1 MLRNYLVVAYR
12 SLRRHLGS
20 TLVNLSG
27 LAIGVAVCLLFGTLS
42 WSLLTWDAFH
52 PESDRLYHLYLQWET
67 SDGWSTGG
75 TTGGTTLQE
84 LKTTF
89 PAVETGTRELTVS
102 HIVSP
107 ENGDR
112 SGASDSSG
120 GHPKAFEASIDYVD
134 STFFQVMGFRL
145 ARGDPETVLDRPDA
159 AVLGEETARTYFGTA
174 NPVGKT
180 LRLDGEST
188 VTVTG
193 IVADPP
199 PNTNLDPEIVVNIAH
214 ARMNNIDHRR
224 ESLTNGGGAFLSTYV
239 RLQEGTDPEALVTAI
254 NGDFLTEKM
263 GPNEAEGR
271 RYRLVNVADVPD
283 LRINADTHA
292 YLLLAMALVLL
303 LLAIA
308 NVTNLATARSLE
320 RAQETGVRKALGA
333 RRGGL
338 AAQFLMETQLLALG
352 ALVVGLTAAQLL
364 LPVFSAF
371 LELELQIAWTDPAF
385 WGAVVGL
392 GLFVGLLAGAYP
404 AVVLSGF
411 RPSTV
416 LRGDLQSR
424 PGGTRLRR
432 GLLGVQFALALLLV
446 AGTFGIQRQIQYV
459 ESKVSAL
466 PLDEVVRMRVQPDF
480 FDSPEAGRK
489 QLATLRTEVLRS
501 SAVVSASVSNDAPG
515 SYGNGDGYAARPGGK
530 ERVMRHPYVGPGYF
544 DTYDLKIVEGHG
556 FDEATDTERERG
568 VVVNQATMR
577 ALGWDT
583 IEGKTLHGGDN
594 PDAPIPV
601 IGVVED
607 FHFHTLRESI
617 KPAVHSYADLDF
629 GWYDLM
635 SVRAAGPVDEAVE
648 AVRAAW
654 ADVGIPAP
662 FDYRVAGDE
671 FSGLSI
677 VDQKL
682 SGLVTYAA
690 VLALLIAAMGLF
702 AMASLTVTQ
711 RQKEIGI
718 RKALGASVSRI
729 AWLLSSQFALLVA
742 GAAVVA
748 LPLAYWG
755 VQQWLQGYAYRVDLS
770 GWTFALAGVAVMAVA
785 LLTVATQVVRA
796 ARLDPA
802 TTLRD
807 E

>member
-1 MLRNYLVVAYR
+1 MLRNYFIVASR
-12 SLRRHLGS
+12 ALRRHLGS

-27 LAIGVAVCLLFGTLS
+27 LAIGIAVCLLFGTLS

-52 PESDRLYHLYLQWET
+52 PERDRLYHLYLQWET
-67 SDGWSTGG
+67 PSGWSTGG

-84 LKTTF
+84 LQAAF
-89 PAVETGTRELTVS
+89 PEVETGTRELTVS
-102 HIVSP
+102 QIVSP
-107 ENGDR
+107 EDAGLD
-112 SGASDSSG
+112 AMSDSSG
-120 GHPKAFEASIDYVD
+120 GRPKAFEASVDYVD

-145 ARGDPETVLDRPDA
+145 ARGDPQTVLDRPNA
-159 AVLGEETARTYFGTA
+159 AVLSQETARTYFGDA
-174 NPVGKT
+174 DPIGRT
-180 LRLDGEST
+180 LRLDWQST

-193 IVADPP
+193 IVEDPP
-199 PNTNLDPEIVVNIAH
+199 PNTNLHPEVVVNIAH
-214 ARMNNIDHRR
+214 ARMNDIDHRQ

-239 RLQEGTDPEALVTAI
+239 RLREGADPNALEAKI
-254 NGDFLTEKM
+254 NGDFLTEKV
-263 GPNEAEGR
+263 GPSEAEGR
-271 RYRLVNVADVPD
+271 RYRLVGMADVPD
-283 LRINADTHA
+283 IRMNASTYA
-292 YLLLAMALVLL
+292 YVLLAMALGLL
-303 LLAIA
+303 LLAVT

-338 AAQFLMETQLLALG
+338 AAQFLVETQLLAFG
-352 ALVVGLTAAQLL
+352 ALVVGLVAGQAL
-364 LPVFSAF
+364 LPAFSTF

-392 GLFVGLLAGAYP
+392 GVFVGLMAGAYP

-411 RPSTV
+411 RPSAV
-416 LRGDLQSR
+416 LRGDLQRR

-432 GLLGVQFALALLLV
+432 VLVGVQFALALLLV
-446 AGTFGIQRQIQYV
+446 AGTFGMQRQIQFV

-466 PLDEVVRMRVQPDF
+466 PLDEVIRMRVQPDLF
-480 FDSPEAGRK
+480 ASPEAGRK
-489 QLATLRTEVLRS
+489 QLATLRAELLRS
-501 SAVVSASVSNDAPG
+501 SAIASASVSNDAPG
-515 SYGNGDGYAARPGGK
+515 SYGNGDAYAKRPGGK
-530 ERVMRHPYVGPGYF
+530 ERIMRHPYVGPGYF
-544 DTYDLKIVEGHG
+544 DTYDLTIVEGHG

-568 VVVNQATMR
+568 VVINQTAR
-577 ALGWDT
+577 RVLGWDT
-583 IEGKTLHGGDN
+583 IEGKTLHGGDH

-617 KPAVHSYADLDF
+617 QPAVHSYAGPDF
-629 GWYDLM
+629 GWYDLV
-635 SVRAAGPVDEAVE
+635 SVRADGPVDEAID
-648 AVRAAW
+648 AARTAW
-654 ADVGIPAP
+654 TGVGIPAP
-662 FDYRVAGDE
+662 FDYRIAGDE
-671 FSGLSI
+671 FSGLAI

-690 VLALLIAAMGLF
+690 LLALLIAAMGLF

-718 RKALGASVSRI
+718 RKALGASVSHL
-729 AWLLSSQFALLVA
+729 AWLLSSQFAKLVLVA
-742 GAAVVA
+742 TVAA

-755 VQQWLQGYAYRVDLS
+755 VQQWLQGFAYRVELS
-770 GWTFALAGVAVMAVA
+770 GWTFAGAGAAVLAVA
-785 LLTVATQVVRA
+785 LLTVATQVVRT

-802 TTLRD
+802 TTLHD

>member
-1 MLRNYLVVAYR
+1 MLRNTLVVAYR
-12 SLRRHLGS
+12 RLRRHLGS

-52 PESDRLYHLYLQWET
+52 PESNRLYHLYLQWET
-67 SDGWSTGG
+67 PNGWSTGG

-84 LKTTF
+84 LKATF

-102 HIVSP
+102 QIVSP
-107 ENGDR
+107 EAAAPETR
-112 SGASDSSG
+112 PSG
-120 GHPKAFEASIDYVD
+120 GQPQAFEASVDYVD
-134 STFFQVMGFRL
+134 STFFEVMGFRL
-145 ARGDPETVLDRPDA
+145 ARGNPETVLDRPDA
-159 AVLGEETARTYFGTA
+159 AVLSQKTARTYFGET
-174 NPVGKT
+174 NPIGKT
-180 LRLDGEST
+180 LRLDWQST

-193 IVADPP
+193 IVEDPP
-199 PNTNLDPEIVVNIAH
+199 PNTNLHPEVVVNIAH
-214 ARMNNIDHRR
+214 ARMHDIDNRQK
-224 ESLTNGGGAFLSTYV
+224 SLTDGGGAFLSTYV
-239 RLQEGTDPEALVTAI
+239 RLQEGADPDALETTI

-263 GPNEAEGR
+263 GPDAAEGR
-271 RYRLVNVADVPD
+271 CYRLVSVADVAD
-283 LRINADTHA
+283 LRMNAGTYA
-292 YLLLAMALVLL
+292 YVLLAMALGLL
-303 LLAIA
+303 LLAVT

-338 AAQFLMETQLLALG
+338 AVQFLVETQLLAFG
-352 ALVVGLTAAQLL
+352 AIVVGLVAAQML
-364 LPVFSAF
+364 LPAFSAF

-392 GLFVGLLAGAYP
+392 GVFVGLMAGVYP

-411 RPSTV
+411 RPSAV

-446 AGTFGIQRQIQYV
+446 AGTFGMQRQIQYV

-466 PLDEVVRMRVQPDF
+466 PLDEVVRMRVQPDL

-489 QLATLRTEVLRS
+489 QISTLRTELLRS
-501 SAVVSASVSNDAPG
+501 SAIASASVSNDAPG
-515 SYGNGDGYAARPGGK
+515 SYGNGDAYAAQPGGK
-530 ERVMRHPYVGPGYF
+530 ERIMRHPYVGPGYF

-577 ALGWDT
+577 VLGWDT
-583 IEGKTLHGGDN
+583 IEGKTLHGGDH

-601 IGVVED
+601 VGVVED

-617 KPAVHSYADLDF
+617 QPAVHSYADLDF

-635 SVRAAGPVDEAVE
+635 SVRAAGPVGEAVE
-648 AVRAAW
+648 AVRTAW

-662 FDYRVAGDE
+662 FNYRVAGDE

-718 RKALGASVSRI
+718 RKALGATVSSI
-729 AWLLSSQFALLVA
+729 TWLLSSQFAVLVGA
-742 GAAVVA
+742 AAVVA

-755 VQQWLQGYAYRVDLS
+755 VQQWLQGYAYRVELS
-770 GWTFALAGVAVMAVA
+770 GWTFALAGAAVMAVA
-785 LLTVATQVVRA
+785 LCTVATQVVRA

>member
-12 SLRRHLGS
+12 RLRRHLGS

-27 LAIGVAVCLLFGTLS
+27 LAIGVAVCLLFGALA

-67 SDGWSTGG
+67 PDGWSTGG

-84 LKTTF
+84 LKATF

-102 HIVSP
+102 QIVSP
-107 ENGDR
+107 E
-112 SGASDSSG
+112 GAGSASPSKPSG
-120 GHPKAFEASIDYVD
+120 GQPQAFEASIDYVD
-134 STFFQVMGFRL
+134 STFFEVMGFQL
-145 ARGDPETVLDRPDA
+145 ARGTPETVLDRPNA
-159 AVLGEETARTYFGTA
+159 AVLSQETARTYFGTA
-174 NPVGKT
+174 DPIGKT
-180 LRLDGEST
+180 LRLDWQST

-193 IVADPP
+193 VVEEPP
-199 PNTNLDPEIVVNIAH
+199 PNTNLHPEVVVNIAH
-214 ARMNNIDHRR
+214 ARMHDIDNRQK
-224 ESLTNGGGAFLSTYV
+224 SLTDGGGAFLSTYV
-239 RLQEGTDPEALVTAI
+239 RLREGTDPDALETQI

-263 GPNEAEGR
+263 GPDAAEGR
-271 RYRLVNVADVPD
+271 RYRLVGVTDVAD
-283 LRINADTHA
+283 LRMNASTYA
-292 YLLLAMALVLL
+292 YVLLAMALGLL
-303 LLAIA
+303 LLAIT

-338 AAQFLMETQLLALG
+338 AAQFLMETQLLAFG
-352 ALVVGLTAAQLL
+352 AIVVGLAAVQLL
-364 LPVFSAF
+364 LPAFSAF

-392 GLFVGLLAGAYP
+392 GVFVGLMAGVYP

-411 RPSTV
+411 RPSAV

-446 AGTFGIQRQIQYV
+446 AGTFGMQRQIQYV

-466 PLDEVVRMRVQPDF
+466 PLDEVVRMHVQPDL

-489 QLATLRTEVLRS
+489 QLATLRTELLRS
-501 SAVVSASVSNDAPG
+501 SAVASASVSNDAPG
-515 SYGNGDGYAARPGGK
+515 SYGNGDAYTGRPGGK
-530 ERVMRHPYVGPGYF
+530 SYVMRHPYVGPGYF
-544 DTYDLKIVEGHG
+544 DTYGLKIVEGHG

-577 ALGWDT
+577 VLGWDT
-583 IEGKTLHGGDN
+583 IEGKTLHGGDH

-648 AVRAAW
+648 VVRTAW

-662 FDYRVAGDE
+662 FDYRVASDE

-690 VLALLIAAMGLF
+690 LLALLIAAMGLF

-729 AWLLSSQFALLVA
+729 AWLLSSQFAVLVGA
-742 GAAVVA
+742 AAVVA

-755 VQQWLQGYAYRVDLS
+755 VQRWLQGYAYRVDLS

-785 LLTVATQVVRA
+785 LCTVATQVVRA

-802 TTLRD
+802 RTLRD